1 MCMKTDTEKAN
12 MKREILRNCY
22 YEVGGND
29 IENHLRIL
37 ALIHIEA
44 MQGYNAI
51 ERQLMYKFRDS
62 IFVDKEDSGE
72 SDDDSED
79 S

>member
-1 MCMKTDTEKAN
+1 MT
-12 MKREILRNCY
+12 
-22 YEVGGND
+22 
-29 IENHLRIL
+29 LRIL

-72 SDDDSED
+72 SDNDSED